1 MTVSEI
7 YVYWSAGKWVRGC
20 GIILLYL
27 MNDADKI
34 LQAIVGL
41 QEEQKSL
48 QAAVGQQGKA
58 IKAVQ
63 EDISG
68 VKDSLAHTNTAIK
81 ALPTKK
87 EVEEIIDTAVDAA
100 KSELKADIADVKG
113 ELKSDILMLNAK
125 VVRKIP
131 SLEWR
136 VTNVEEH
143 TGIENPEKH

>member
-1 MTVSEI
+1 
-7 YVYWSAGKWVRGC
+7 
-20 GIILLYL
+20 

-34 LQAIVGL
+34 LQAIAGL
-41 QEEQKSL
+41 QEGQKSL
-48 QAAVGQQGKA
+48 QAAVDQQGKA

-81 ALPTKK
+81 ALPTKR
-87 EVEEIIDTAVDAA
+87 EVEEIVDTAVDAA

-131 SLEWR
+131 SLERR
-136 VTNVEEH
+136 VTNIEEQE
-143 TGIENPEKH
+143 GIENPEKH

>member
-1 MTVSEI
+1 
-7 YVYWSAGKWVRGC
+7 
-20 GIILLYL
+20 

-34 LQAIVGL
+34 LQAIARL
-41 QEEQKSL
+41 QEGQKSL
-48 QAAVGQQGKA
+48 QAAIDQQGKA
-58 IKAVQ
+58 KAMQ

-68 VKDSLAHTNTAIK
+68 VKPSLAHTNTAIK

-87 EVEEIIDTAVDAA
+87 EAEEIVDTAVDAA
-100 KSELKADIADVKG
+100 KSELKADIADAKG

-131 SLEWR
+131 SLERR

-143 TGIENPEKH
+143 VGIENPEKH

>member
-1 MTVSEI
+1 
-7 YVYWSAGKWVRGC
+7 
-20 GIILLYL
+20 

-125 VVRKIP
+125 VVRKIS